1 MRALLLLLV
10 IQCACGVQGARL
22 SFSDNSPWGVVGTK
36 AYEAAMERNGVL
48 VFKAVGVPPLRVSLL
63 RRWVARQQFPEMR
76 LARAERL
83 STQDGTST
91 TLRFQYHWDGG
102 EVEETLFFDAWGVDA
117 KYVFTPWAERDLC
130 FLTVLME
137 TRGTQEE
144 WNMVGTV
151 ATDNGEKLLQS
162 RSSNEMKGDF
172 AALSLRGGP
181 TVVYVLCAGE
191 SIVSVASKARF
202 MLRNCGK
209 WGEWR
214 TKRKAGEP
222 MDISFRLFVSSADAR
237 NFPAS
242 TVKFEERSGGM
253 P

>member
-1 MRALLLLLV
+1 MRALLILLV
-10 IQCACGVQGARL
+10 IQCFCDVQGARL
-22 SFSDNSPWGVVGTK
+22 SFSDNGPWGVVVTK
-36 AYEAAMERNGVL
+36 AYEAAIARNGVL
-48 VFKAVGVPPLRVSLL
+48 VFKPVGVPPLRVSLL
-63 RRWVARQQFPEMR
+63 RRWVTRQEFPEMR
-76 LARAERL
+76 LARAECL
-83 STQDGTST
+83 PAQDGAST
-91 TLRFQYHWDGG
+91 TLRFQYHWDGA

-117 KYVFTPWAERDLC
+117 KYVLTPWAARDLR
-130 FLTVLME
+130 FLTILME
-137 TRGTQEE
+137 TRGTQEG

-151 ATDNGEKLLQS
+151 ANNNGEELLQGH
-162 RSSNEMKGDF
+162 SSSGMKGDF

-181 TVVYVLCAGE
+181 TVVDVLCAGD
-191 SIVSVASKARF
+191 SIVSVASKAHF

-222 MDISFRLFVSSADAR
+222 MDISFRLFVSSPDAR

-242 TVKFEERSGGM
+242 TVKFEERSGDM